1 MDIMDANFQRSVQ
14 IEECLLEIMR
24 SVPYQRITVS
34 ELCDRLGIAR
44 KTFYYYYPSK
54 DDCLNAIVDRKIEEA
69 ALYTAD
75 VLPNNAKSVQAY
87 LSNLNFWKSQ
97 KPFLDSLMTNNLGW
111 VFIKRYIRYVQEEEK
126 NLENL
131 LGTPDVKFDSDILL
145 FYMCGQI
152 SMMLQWYSRGFDT
165 PAEEMAQKYLRLI
178 HSPLL
183 PPDE

>member
-1 MDIMDANFQRSVQ
+1 MGIMESNLQRSVQ

-24 SVPYQRITVS
+24 SVPYQRITVA
-34 ELCDRLGIAR
+34 ELCNRLGIAR

-69 ALYTAD
+69 ALYTTSS
-75 VLPNNAKSVQAY
+75 LPNNAKNVEGY

-97 KPFLDSLMTNNLGW
+97 KPFLDSLMKNDLGW
-111 VFIKRYIRYVQEEEK
+111 VFLKRCMRYVQEEEK
-126 NLENL
+126 TLINMLD
-131 LGTPDVKFDSDILL
+131 TDAVKFDSDILL

-152 SMMLQWYSRGFDT
+152 SMMLQWYTRGFDT

-178 HSPLL
+178 HEPLL